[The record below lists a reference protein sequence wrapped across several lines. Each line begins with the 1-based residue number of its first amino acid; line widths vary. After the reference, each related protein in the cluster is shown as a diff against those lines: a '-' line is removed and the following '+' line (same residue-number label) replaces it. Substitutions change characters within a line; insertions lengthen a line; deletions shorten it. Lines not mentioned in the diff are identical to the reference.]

1 MVKAGKKTT
10 TRNSSDKNKDN
21 AVMFLLVRDIVSH
34 THHIVPRSAAIT
46 SKKIEKL
53 EAGDEVS
60 FGIRN
65 KRSRCVILM
74 IGWRFKKKNSKTH
87 EKKPIEDDSEVD
99 STNNGEAH
107 ESTEADSEE
116 EASSDQENEVLRI
129 NEEQS
134 SNVIHS
140 LNSSSSSSSSQSAI
154 PKETESD
161 KFAQKRKVPLEDD
174 CSESATKCARNSY
187 KGVSRSVHDALQR
200 KVDSLD
206 AQLLEYQT
214 SWMPRPTDK
223 ATIDYFIDIGR
234 VLSGEAERTNDDKS
248 DLLTN
253 IMDALDLTEQQL
265 EKCIGKNIRITARRI
280 MKAKYPSPVI
290 GFKFADVDKDHISAA
305 RDYARLMH
313 PREEKFCTDGDL
325 NHAMGNVFAVNTH
338 KTILKHDGQ
347 ALHQREAN
355 TIDISRA
362 IGDDIIDVSTI
373 SINES
378 IDYPIDDKPN
388 SNTSTFLNDAML
400 NIEQIKCNTS
410 STVTEKDI
418 ACALILLKKRHRLS
432 ARCMDDI
439 ISLLR
444 TLSVKNVPSSWYK
457 LKKILT
463 GTISSPA
470 PSFICPECEGI
481 SKSNVTCS
489 QCSNRFNVMS
499 KPNSFLSSSIKNQIE
514 RILRYNRDVFSN
526 NVSLAASMKDI
537 CDGAV
542 YQKLQA
548 ETQDPF
554 ITLTLNADGIQPHPS
569 SVQTIWPILLVI
581 DEIPLKRRFDIEN
594 IILAGV
600 WPGPKKPTRIEMS
613 LFLRPLIDELLN
625 LERGEHFDFHD
636 QDNNAVTARVFLIGA
651 CCDKPA
657 QVLLQFLSEPTAAF
671 GCGRCEVKGFMVKTA
686 KDGNVRSFATTRAD
700 LMEIERRSNMRLC
713 TRSYATNKIADDSNI
728 IFLLDGIEYP
738 GRIRAIFTLDNDEP
752 YLLVAYLRDLNPLT
766 CAINVSENFAYP
778 NILYTSTSKQNFTPI
793 EVKDFIEKSTFFR
806 STADISYFLRFP
818 TLEHCS

>member
-1 MVKAGKKTT
+1 MVKVGKKTT
-10 TRNSSDKNKDN
+10 IRNSSDKNKEN

-34 THHIVPRSAAIT
+34 THHIVPRSTAIT

-74 IGWRFKKKNSKTH
+74 IGSESQCKKSLVIIEKVGVSKKNSKTH
-87 EKKPIEDDSEVD
+87 EKKPIEDDSDVD

-116 EASSDQENEVLRI
+116 EASSNQENEVLRI

-140 LNSSSSSSSSQSAI
+140 LNSSSSSSSQSAI

-187 KGVSRSVHDALQR
+187 KGVSGSVHDALQR

-234 VLSGEAERTNDDKS
+234 VLSGAAERTNDDKS

-253 IMDALDLTEQQL
+253 MMDALDLTEQQL
-265 EKCIGKNIRITARRI
+265 EKYIGKNIRITARRI

-305 RDYARLMH
+305 R
-313 PREEKFCTDGDL
+313 
-325 NHAMGNVFAVNTH
+325 
-338 KTILKHDGQ
+338 
-347 ALHQREAN
+347 
-355 TIDISRA
+355 
-362 IGDDIIDVSTI
+362 
-373 SINES
+373 
-378 IDYPIDDKPN
+378 
-388 SNTSTFLNDAML
+388 
-400 NIEQIKCNTS
+400 
-410 STVTEKDI
+410 
-418 ACALILLKKRHRLS
+418 
-432 ARCMDDI
+432 
-439 ISLLR
+439 
-444 TLSVKNVPSSWYK
+444 
-457 LKKILT
+457 
-463 GTISSPA
+463 
-470 PSFICPECEGI
+470 
-481 SKSNVTCS
+481 
-489 QCSNRFNVMS
+489 
-499 KPNSFLSSSIKNQIE
+499 
-514 RILRYNRDVFSN
+514 
-526 NVSLAASMKDI
+526 
-537 CDGAV
+537 
-542 YQKLQA
+542 
-548 ETQDPF
+548 
-554 ITLTLNADGIQPHPS
+554 
-569 SVQTIWPILLVI
+569 
-581 DEIPLKRRFDIEN
+581 
-594 IILAGV
+594 GV
-600 WPGPKKPTRIEMS
+600 WSGSKKPTRTEMS

-636 QDNNAVTARVFLIGA
+636 QDNNAITARIFLIGS

-657 QVLLQFLSEPTAAF
+657 QALLQFLPEPIAAF
-671 GCGRCEVKGFMVKTA
+671 GYGRYEVKGFMVKTV
-686 KDGNVRSFATTRAD
+686 KDGNVQSFATTCAD
-700 LMEIERRSNMRLC
+700 LMEIQKRSNMRLC

-738 GRIRAIFTLDNDEP
+738 GRVRAIFTLDNDEP

>member
-1 MVKAGKKTT
+1 MVKVGKKTT
-10 TRNSSDKNKDN
+10 IRNSSDKNKEN

-34 THHIVPRSAAIT
+34 THHIVPRSTAIT

-74 IGWRFKKKNSKTH
+74 IGWCFKTKNSKAH
-87 EKKPIEDDSEVD
+87 EKKPIEDDSDVD

-116 EASSDQENEVLRI
+116 EVSSDQENEVLRI

-140 LNSSSSSSSSQSAI
+140 LNSSSSSSSQSAI

-161 KFAQKRKVPLEDD
+161 KFAQKRKVSLEDD

-187 KGVSRSVHDALQR
+187 KKGISGSVHDALQL
-200 KVDSLD
+200 KVDSLE

-214 SWMPRPTDK
+214 SWMQ
-223 ATIDYFIDIGR
+223 
-234 VLSGEAERTNDDKS
+234 
-248 DLLTN
+248 
-253 IMDALDLTEQQL
+253 QQL
-265 EKCIGKNIRITARRI
+265 QKFIGKNIRITARRI

-290 GFKFADVDKDHISAA
+290 GFFADVDKDHISVA

-338 KTILKHDGQ
+338 KTILKHD
-347 ALHQREAN
+347 
-355 TIDISRA
+355 
-362 IGDDIIDVSTI
+362 
-373 SINES
+373 
-378 IDYPIDDKPN
+378 
-388 SNTSTFLNDAML
+388 
-400 NIEQIKCNTS
+400 
-410 STVTEKDI
+410 
-418 ACALILLKKRHRLS
+418 
-432 ARCMDDI
+432 
-439 ISLLR
+439 
-444 TLSVKNVPSSWYK
+444 
-457 LKKILT
+457 
-463 GTISSPA
+463 
-470 PSFICPECEGI
+470 
-481 SKSNVTCS
+481 
-489 QCSNRFNVMS
+489 
-499 KPNSFLSSSIKNQIE
+499 
-514 RILRYNRDVFSN
+514 
-526 NVSLAASMKDI
+526 
-537 CDGAV
+537 
-542 YQKLQA
+542 
-548 ETQDPF
+548 
-554 ITLTLNADGIQPHPS
+554 
-569 SVQTIWPILLVI
+569 
-581 DEIPLKRRFDIEN
+581 EN

-600 WPGPKKPTRIEMS
+600 WSGSKKPTRTEMS

-636 QDNNAVTARVFLIGA
+636 QDNNAITARVFLIGS

-657 QVLLQFLSEPTAAF
+657 QALLQFLPEPIAAF
-671 GCGRCEVKGFMVKTA
+671 G
-686 KDGNVRSFATTRAD
+686 
-700 LMEIERRSNMRLC
+700 LC
-713 TRSYATNKIADDSNI
+713 TRSYATNKIVDDSNI

-766 CAINVSENFAYP
+766 CAINVNEKFAYP
-778 NILYTSTSKQNFTPI
+778 NILYTSTSKWNFTPI

>member
-1 MVKAGKKTT
+1 MVKVGKKTT
-10 TRNSSDKNKDN
+10 TQNSSDKNKEN
-21 AVMFLLVRDIVSH
+21 AVMFLLVRDIISH
-34 THHIVPRSAAIT
+34 THHIVSRSTAIT

-53 EAGDEVS
+53 EAGDS
-60 FGIRN
+60 W
-65 KRSRCVILM
+65 C
-74 IGWRFKKKNSKTH
+74 FKKNNSKGH
-87 EKKPIEDDSEVD
+87 EKKPIEDDSDVD

-116 EASSDQENEVLRI
+116 EVSSDQKNEVLRI

-140 LNSSSSSSSSQSAI
+140 LNSSSSFSSIQSAI

-161 KFAQKRKVPLEDD
+161 KFAQKRKVSSEDD

-187 KGVSRSVHDALQR
+187 KKGISGSVHDALQR
-200 KVDSLD
+200 KVDSLE

-214 SWMPRPTDK
+214 TRPTDK
-223 ATIDYFIDIGR
+223 ATIDYLIDVGR

-253 IMDALDLTEQQL
+253 IIDALDLTKQQL

-355 TIDISRA
+355 TIDLSRA
-362 IGDDIIDVSTI
+362 IDDDIIDVSTI
-373 SINES
+373 SVNES
-378 IDYPIDDKPN
+378 IDYLIDDNPI
-388 SNTSTFLNDAML
+388 SNTSTFLNDAIL
-400 NIEQIKCNTS
+400 EIEQIKCNTS
-410 STVTEKDI
+410 SIVTEKDI

-432 ARCMDDI
+432 ARSMADI

-457 LKKILT
+457 LKRTLT
-463 GTISSPA
+463 DTISSPV
-470 PSFICPECEGI
+470 PSFICLECEGI

-489 QCSNRFNVMS
+489 QCSNRFNAMS
-499 KPNSFLSSSIKNQIE
+499 KPNLFLSFSIKHQIE
-514 RILRYNRDVFSN
+514 RIRRYNRNVFST
-526 NVSLAASMKDI
+526 NVSVAASMKNI
-537 CDGAV
+537 CSGAV

-548 ETQDPF
+548 EIQDPF
-554 ITLTLNADGIQPHPS
+554 ITLTLNADGIQPHTS

-581 DEIPLKRRFDIEN
+581 NE
-594 IILAGV
+594 
-600 WPGPKKPTRIEMS
+600 
-613 LFLRPLIDELLN
+613 
-625 LERGEHFDFHD
+625 
-636 QDNNAVTARVFLIGA
+636 
-651 CCDKPA
+651 
-657 QVLLQFLSEPTAAF
+657 
-671 GCGRCEVKGFMVKTA
+671 
-686 KDGNVRSFATTRAD
+686 
-700 LMEIERRSNMRLC
+700 
-713 TRSYATNKIADDSNI
+713 
-728 IFLLDGIEYP
+728 
-738 GRIRAIFTLDNDEP
+738 
-752 YLLVAYLRDLNPLT
+752 NPL
-766 CAINVSENFAYP
+766 S
-778 NILYTSTSKQNFTPI
+778 
-793 EVKDFIEKSTFFR
+793 
-806 STADISYFLRFP
+806 
-818 TLEHCS
+818 